1 MKTNNLLKRH
11 IVYGTTICLFITLT
25 QVLFDR
31 TCPFLLLLK
40 IPCPTCGVTR
50 AILSLFRL
58 DLRGYLYYNPFS
70 LFLIFSVWSLLH
82 IRLFKFKKI
91 VYIFAFLILFL
102 NLCLYMIRF
111 SELPEIIAK
120 NL

>member
-1 MKTNNLLKRH
+1 MKTNNLVKRH
-11 IVYGTTICLFITLT
+11 IVYVTAICLFIILT
-25 QVLFDR
+25 QLLFGR

-50 AILSLFRL
+50 SILSLFRL

-70 LFLIFSVWSLLH
+70 LLLIFTVWSLLH

-91 VYIFAFLILFL
+91 VYLLAFLILFL
-102 NLCLYMIRF
+102 NFCLYMIRF

-120 NL
+120 SL